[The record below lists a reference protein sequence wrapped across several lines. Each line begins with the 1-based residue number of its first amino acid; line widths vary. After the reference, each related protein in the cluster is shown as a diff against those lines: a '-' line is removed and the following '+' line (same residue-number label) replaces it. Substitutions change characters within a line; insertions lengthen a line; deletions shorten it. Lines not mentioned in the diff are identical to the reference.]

1 MFIFTDS
8 KRFKIKIECH
18 NAMMTN
24 HSKFFDADNK
34 CLSYVLVLS

>member
-8 KRFKIKIECH
+8 KRLKIKIEFH

-24 HSKFFDADNK
+24 HSKFFDPDNK
-34 CLSYVLVLS
+34 CLISVLVLS